1 MKDLVKLGKI
11 TKNQGNKGE
20 LRVAPYT
27 DDLRRFEL
35 LESVYL
41 VKPDQS
47 EQSKKIIED
56 IWYHK
61 SFVIL
66 KLQGIDD
73 IGEALKY
80 RNYEVM
86 IKQDELL
93 PLAEDEY
100 YIDDLIGLEVI
111 LPDEKVLGKVL
122 NILETKGTDILVVKN
137 KNKEYMIPISKE
149 YIIEIDL
156 ENNIIYI
163 DPVNKILDL

>member
-1 MKDLVKLGKI
+1 MEDLVTLGKI

-41 VKPDQS
+41 VNPNQVEKN
-47 EQSKKIIED
+47 KKIIED
-56 IWYHK
+56 MWYHK

-86 IKQDELL
+86 IKEDELL

-100 YIDDLIGLEVI
+100 YIEDLIDLEV
-111 LPDEKVLGKVL
+111 LLLDDSRLGKVINVL
-122 NILETKGTDILVVKN
+122 DTKGTDILVVKDQ
-137 KNKEYMIPISKE
+137 KKEYMIPMSKE
-149 YIIEIDL
+149 YIKEIDF
-156 ENNIIYI
+156 ENNKIYI

>member
-93 PLAEDEY
+93 SLAEDEY

-137 KNKEYMIPISKE
+137 KNKEYMIPMSKE

-156 ENNIIYI
+156 ENYIIYI

>member
-1 MKDLVKLGKI
+1 MKDLVTLGKI

-20 LRVAPYT
+20 LRVTPYT

-35 LESVYL
+35 LEFVYL
-41 VKPDQS
+41 VRPGHS
-47 EQSKKIIED
+47 EQIKKVIED

-86 IKQDELL
+86 IKEDELL

-111 LPDEKVLGKVL
+111 LPDKNVLGEVV
-122 NILETKGTDILVVKN
+122 NILESKGTDILVVKGD
-137 KNKEYMIPISKE
+137 KKEYMIPMSKE

-156 ENNIIYI
+156 ENNKIYI

>member
-47 EQSKKIIED
+47 EQINKIIED

-61 SFVIL
+61 SFIIL

-137 KNKEYMIPISKE
+137 KNKEYMIPMSKE

-156 ENNIIYI
+156 ENNKIYI

>member
-1 MKDLVKLGKI
+1 MKDLVILGKI

-20 LRVAPYT
+20 LRVTPYT

-41 VKPDQS
+41 VKPDH
-47 EQSKKIIED
+47 SKKTKKLIED

-66 KLQGIDD
+66 KLKGIDD
-73 IGEALKY
+73 IGAALKY

-86 IKQDELL
+86 IKEDELL
-93 PLAEDEY
+93 PLAEEQY
-100 YIDDLIGLEVI
+100 YIDDLIDMEVL
-111 LPDEKVLGKVL
+111 LPDESILGKVL
-122 NILETKGTDILVVKN
+122 NVLDTKGTDILVVKGH
-137 KNKEYMIPISKE
+137 KKEYMIPMSKE

-156 ENNIIYI
+156 ENNKIYI
-163 DPVNKILDL
+163 DPVNNILDL

>member
-1 MKDLVKLGKI
+1 MEDLVTLGKI

-41 VKPDQS
+41 VNPNQGEKT
-47 EQSKKIIED
+47 KKIIED
-56 IWYHK
+56 MWYHK

-86 IKQDELL
+86 IKEDELL

-100 YIDDLIGLEVI
+100 YIEDLIDLEVM
-111 LPDEKVLGKVL
+111 LLDDSRLGKVINVL
-122 NILETKGTDILVVKN
+122 DTKGTDILVVKDQ
-137 KNKEYMIPISKE
+137 KKEYMIPMSKE
-149 YIIEIDL
+149 YIKEIDL
-156 ENNIIYI
+156 ENNKIYI

>member
-1 MKDLVKLGKI
+1 MENLVTLGKI

-41 VKPDQS
+41 VNPNQGEKT
-47 EQSKKIIED
+47 KKLIED
-56 IWYHK
+56 MWYHK
-61 SFVIL
+61 SFVIF
-66 KLQGIDD
+66 KLQGIND

-86 IKQDELL
+86 IKEDELL

-100 YIDDLIGLEVI
+100 YIEDLIDLEVI
-111 LPDEKVLGKVL
+111 LLDERRLGKVINVL
-122 NILETKGTDILVVKN
+122 DTKGTDILVVKDQ
-137 KNKEYMIPISKE
+137 KKEYMIPMSKE
-149 YIIEIDL
+149 YIKEIDL
-156 ENNIIYI
+156 ENNKIYI

>member
-47 EQSKKIIED
+47 EQRKKIIED

-93 PLAEDEY
+93 SLAEDEY

-137 KNKEYMIPISKE
+137 KNKEYMIPMSKE

-156 ENNIIYI
+156 ENYIIYI

>member
-1 MKDLVKLGKI
+1 MKDLVTLGKI

-27 DDLRRFEL
+27 NDLRRFEL
-35 LESVYL
+35 LEFVYL
-41 VKPDQS
+41 VKPGQGN
-47 EQSKKIIED
+47 QTKKTIEN

-61 SFVIL
+61 NFVIL

-86 IKQDELL
+86 IKEDELL

-111 LPDEKVLGKVL
+111 LPDEKLLGEVL
-122 NILETKGTDILVVKN
+122 NVLDTKGTDILVVKG
-137 KNKEYMIPISKE
+137 KNKEYMIPMSKE
-149 YIIEIDL
+149 YIKKIDL
-156 ENNIIYI
+156 ENNKIYI